1 MPYVLGT
8 KQLTVFFVIL
18 SIICLPLSSRI
29 TLRSLIWNDMK
40 ALSSTKGSYC
50 LSKDPVMPF
59 DFTKFSQANHD
70 HEVML
75 SETMNETLRLHICD
89 ELAKPCRG
97 EKGYAIC
104 LHREGQEEIG
114 LGREPPEVD
123 SRYEKILFKYTG
135 DRCDSESN
143 YTVELE
149 FKCSYDY
156 RDEVALTIVNLDF
169 EHSCHVVIDLETIKA
184 CPTPRTPNCTF
195 YQGQEKFDL
204 SMLRNHYD
212 NYEISTAESGPRQ
225 HSPIMLNA
233 CGPLVQNNTHFKAP
247 GCGPESTA
255 CFIDRTDVA
264 NPVHRSLGRL
274 GPNTGFYMSDHEI
287 RWVMSDGDPCPYNE
301 SVNYTTVVSF
311 LCNPEKILSHPQYVS
326 GLGQCFVQIMWY
338 SSHVCPEWILRVT
351 SGRELARPCTIRDPE
366 TLFEYDLTSLRGQVF
381 KTQTSDG
388 GELEMAVC
396 GNLGARSICSDGS
409 GVCKVLKGQS
419 SGVSGG
425 IGNSHLYWKKSG
437 PYLNYTSGDSCSP
450 LQRRW
455 TSIEFK
461 CGPSNSSLEVESDHP
476 CYQRIFWTT
485 PLVCRKP
492 CTSRKFGL
500 PLGHL
505 TNDLEDYV
513 VEHNETTYYLNVCRE
528 LVNPPPGCPKNSS
541 ACAIGPKK
549 IDAASGNLGTS
560 STEPELHDPNTPLL
574 GFVHGDTCV
583 EDPTQNY
590 SARIIFTCNHN
601 VNMSYPQYS
610 IYFDCITYFE
620 WPTMWSCGNVHADL
634 DETTYKIVNTL
645 EDEWDL
651 SPLKDYK
658 ADIHRLYK
666 LAPFSLTMFNRSN
679 CPGGSFICDYRQNY
693 GREIRVM
700 TDYSTGTVQLFFSN
714 GSICDRNARA
724 VKIANSWRSNKLSA
738 VIVMKCNATAGLG
751 LPVIVGEDI
760 CSVEFEWQT
769 DVVCRDRENEKIRP
783 PSGRNAPHNEMTS
796 HWPII
801 FIIVSVFIV
810 MLVVGILW
818 IYKTDSLR
826 QRFIVFYYRCR
837 HFRQAPAPGNVSRE
851 DLVME

>member
-1 MPYVLGT
+1 MVFNFLGT
-8 KQLTVFFVIL
+8 KQLTVFFVIM
-18 SIICLPLSSRI
+18 SIIYLPLSSRI
-29 TLRSLIWNDMK
+29 TIRSLIWNDMK

-50 LSKDPVMPF
+50 LSKDPIMPF
-59 DFTKFSQANHD
+59 DFMKFSPANHD

-89 ELAKPCRG
+89 ELAKPCHG

-104 LHREGQEEIG
+104 LHREGHEEIG
-114 LGREPPEVD
+114 LGNNLLHTLI
-123 SRYEKILFKYTG
+123 KL
-135 DRCDSESN
+135 
-143 YTVELE
+143 L
-149 FKCSYDY
+149 
-156 RDEVALTIVNLDF
+156 ALADVSIYYAMFTFCF
-169 EHSCHVVIDLETIKA
+169 EQTCHVTIDLETIKA
-184 CPTPRTPNCTF
+184 CPAPRTPNCTF

-255 CFIDRTDVA
+255 CFIDRTDMA

-274 GPNTGFYMSDHEI
+274 GPDTGFYMSDHEI

-311 LCNPEKILSHPQYVS
+311 LCNPEKVLSHPQYVS

-338 SSHVCPEWILRVT
+338 SSHVCPEWILRAT

-366 TLFEYDLTSLRGQVF
+366 TLFEYDLTSLRGRVF

-409 GVCKVLKGQS
+409 GVCRVLKGQS
-419 SGVSGG
+419 TGVSGG

-461 CGPSNSSLEVESDHP
+461 CGPSSDSLEVESDHP

-505 TNDLEDYV
+505 TNDREDYV
-513 VEHNETTYYLNVCRE
+513 VTHNETTYYLNVCRQ
-528 LVNPPPGCPKNSS
+528 LVDPPSECPKNSS
-541 ACAIGPKK
+541 FCAIGPKK
-549 IDAASGNLGTS
+549 TDAASGNLGTS
-560 STEPELHDPNTPLL
+560 STEPELHDPMTPIL
-574 GFVHGDTCV
+574 GFVNGDTCV

-590 SARIIFTCNHN
+590 SARIIFTCDDK

-610 IYFDCITYFE
+610 VYFDCITYFE

-634 DETTYKIVNTL
+634 NETTYKIVNTL
-645 EDEWDL
+645 GDEWDL

-693 GREIRVM
+693 GREVRVM

-751 LPVIVGEDI
+751 LPVIVG
-760 CSVEFEWQT
+760 
-769 DVVCRDRENEKIRP
+769 
-783 PSGRNAPHNEMTS
+783 
-796 HWPII
+796 
-801 FIIVSVFIV
+801 
-810 MLVVGILW
+810 
-818 IYKTDSLR
+818 TDSLR
-826 QRFIVFYYRCR
+826 QRFIEFYQRCR
-837 HFRQAPAPGNVSRE
+837 NFRQAPAQGNVSRE